1 MPRGHR
7 GPLIRYAAMRALLAS
22 VFLLGWTAIATA
34 QGANQGAALFEE
46 GRALLG
52 QGKYAEACAKFE
64 QSLALDPAIG
74 TQLNLGEC
82 HEKQNHNATA
92 WRIFDAAA
100 DAEKITNPDR
110 AKFSR
115 GRADAL
121 LAKLGVIVLN
131 LTTPDAPMLAVSIGG
146 RTVKPAPVIK
156 EIVDPG
162 DVVIN
167 VTARGA
173 APFSKTE
180 KVSAGK
186 TVKIVVPALEGN
198 ANSNVTVPDDPPR
211 TSDDA
216 GSKRRSRLI
225 LSYAVGGAGAV
236 ALVTGIVLGV
246 KARGDYN
253 AEFDNNN
260 CDKGTGECNDVG
272 FAAQNDAI
280 SLANVGTVAGIAGIV
295 LVGAGAALYFT
306 APKAETVA
314 VTPTATATSAGIAL
328 VGRF

>member
-1 MPRGHR
+1 
-7 GPLIRYAAMRALLAS
+7 MRALLAS
-22 VFLLGWTAIATA
+22 VFLLAFTATA
-34 QGANQGAALFEE
+34 SAQQANPQGAVLFEE

-64 QSLALDPAIG
+64 QSLAIDPAIG

-82 HEKQNHNATA
+82 HEKQNHNAQA

-121 LAKLGVIVLN
+121 LAKVGVIVLN
-131 LTTPDAPMLAVSIGG
+131 VTTPDAPMIAVSIGG
-146 RTVKPAPVIK
+146 RTVKPMPVIK

-186 TVKIVVPALEGN
+186 TVTITVPALEGDSN
-198 ANSNVTVPDDPPR
+198 GNVTQPDPPAQE
-211 TSDDA
+211 DNA
-216 GSKRRSRLI
+216 GSKRKSRLI
-225 LSYAVGGAGAV
+225 LSFAVAGVGGV
-236 ALVTGIVLGV
+236 ALLTGIVLGV

-260 CDKGTGECNDVG
+260 CSEETGECNDVG

-306 APKAETVA
+306 APKSETVA